1 MVDDL
6 ALGVQEKEEEAEE
19 LQESLEGGESSA
31 KLAIEEKLKKEL
43 IRDLM
48 RVPHGVKRNTVE
60 MVCPCPLFFSNR
72 FSQYCSILCLFLR
85 APVGSQEV
93 RVQVRDERV
102 EQQLEKMDMDDMF
115 EMLFETK

>member
-19 LQESLEGGESSA
+19 WQESLEGGESSA

-60 MVCPCPLFFSNR
+60 MVCPSALFSNR

-85 APVGSQEV
+85 VPVVSQEV